1 MPIYEYYCKDCGDD
15 FERFVRSM
23 FSKDTIT
30 CPECG
35 SEHVNK
41 AFSVFGTSGGS
52 SGGAI
57 SSAAACAPSG

>member
-1 MPIYEYYCKDCGDD
+1 MPIYEYHCTDCGDD

-23 FSKDTIT
+23 FSRETIT

-35 SEHVNK
+35 SDHVSK
-41 AFSVFGTSGGS
+41 AFSVFGTAS
-52 SGGAI
+52 SGGRAV